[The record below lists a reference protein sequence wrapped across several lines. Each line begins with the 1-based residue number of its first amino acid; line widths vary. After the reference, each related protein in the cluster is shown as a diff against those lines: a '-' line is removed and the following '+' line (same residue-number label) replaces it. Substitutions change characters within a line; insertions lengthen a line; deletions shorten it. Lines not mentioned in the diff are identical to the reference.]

1 MNFSIFFIFF
11 ILLIFFLYF
20 LGLDLTVDTYPPDN
34 ITDPKAFLTAIQAF
48 NPGDAVTIFTPDD
61 THFEIALAAINRGK

>member
-1 MNFSIFFIFF
+1 M
-11 ILLIFFLYF
+11 
-20 LGLDLTVDTYPPDN
+20 DTYPPDN

-61 THFEIALAAINRGK
+61 THFEIALAAINRGKYNKLI